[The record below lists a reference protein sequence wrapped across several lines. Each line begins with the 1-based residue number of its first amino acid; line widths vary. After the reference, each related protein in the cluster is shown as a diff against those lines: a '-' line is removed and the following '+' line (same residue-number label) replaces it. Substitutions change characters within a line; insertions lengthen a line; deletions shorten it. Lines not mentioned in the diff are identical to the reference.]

1 MLLIYS
7 LLLFIYFL
15 IDTYI
20 ITLLKF
26 NTSVNIVYRY
36 WYVMYICVFAQFIAI
51 SMCNMCL
58 CVALVVCAFQGSRLH
73 SRFPI
78 SFLWII
84 FFSFLVNVFVVL
96 LLFAIFSVV
105 FVNVFVVLLLFVT
118 LCLIYWF
125 CMYVYLL
132 LYGLL
137 FLHFFSFLFICFICF
152 LSLFSFFTLILFNYP
167 LYLFFSS
174 FIFWSYNL
182 LLRFPME
189 FLLSWNQYSLL
200 GFAYCNICIWNFHES
215 KSLLHNA

>member
-1 MLLIYS
+1 MLLFYL

-26 NTSVNIVYRY
+26 NTSVNIVYCY
-36 WYVMYICVFAQFIAI
+36 WYLMYICVFAQFIPI

-58 CVALVVCAFQGSRLH
+58 CDALVVCAFQGSRLH
-73 SRFPI
+73 SRFAI

-84 FFSFLVNVFVVL
+84 FFSFLVNVFVL
-96 LLFAIFSVV
+96 
-105 FVNVFVVLLLFVT
+105 LLLFVT

-132 LYGLL
+132 IYGLL
-137 FLHFFSFLFICFICF
+137 FLHFFSFLFICFTCL

-174 FIFWSYNL
+174 SIFWSYNL

-189 FLLSWNQYSLL
+189 FLLSWNQYALL
-200 GFAYCNICIWNFHES
+200 GFAYCNICVWNFHES